1 MPLRAMRVATTSQAG
16 GGPARDHASA
26 LNRPV
31 VGIAVTSTGKGYWLA
46 ADDGGVFN
54 FGDARYFGSAA
65 TAPLNQPIV
74 GVAAS
79 NL

>member
-1 MPLRAMRVATTSQAG
+1 M
-16 GGPARDHASA
+16 
-26 LNRPV
+26 
-31 VGIAVTSTGKGYWLA
+31 GIAVTSTGKGYWLA